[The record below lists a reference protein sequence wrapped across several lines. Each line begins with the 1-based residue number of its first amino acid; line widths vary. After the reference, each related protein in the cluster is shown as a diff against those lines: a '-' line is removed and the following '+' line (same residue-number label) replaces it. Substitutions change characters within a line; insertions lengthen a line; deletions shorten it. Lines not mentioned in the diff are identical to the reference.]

1 MIFDVT
7 VFESKY
13 NNSFCKTIIGNCLEE
28 AVDDEVRI
36 DWESDV
42 MSVKHTH
49 YNVLEFR
56 YKDGTISYSVYSP
69 ITEYDKGKDYDCP
82 KTLWAR

>member
-1 MIFDVT
+1 MKFDVT
-7 VFESKY
+7 VFETKH
-13 NNSFCKTIIGNCLEE
+13 NNSFCKTIWGSCLKE
-28 AVDDEVRI
+28 AVDNEVRL
-36 DWESDV
+36 DWDKEV

-69 ITEYDKGKDYDCP
+69 ITEYDKNKDYDCP